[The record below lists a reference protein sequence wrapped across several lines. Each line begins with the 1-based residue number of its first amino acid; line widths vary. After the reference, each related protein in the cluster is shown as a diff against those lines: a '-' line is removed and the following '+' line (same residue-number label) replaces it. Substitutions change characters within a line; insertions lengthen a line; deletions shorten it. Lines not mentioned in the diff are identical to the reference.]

1 MQTRK
6 ADNVNLEKKRGL
18 WIFLGLMAV
27 GGLLLGSVAW
37 TNFDVKE
44 VRNMSMDLDLIEEEI
59 IPPAATPPPPPPPP
73 PQQTQIIEIV
83 EDEEEIE
90 EELDLDLEIEEDTEI
105 EEIEE
110 YEEEVE
116 EEEVF
121 MIVEKMPAFP
131 GCEGKR
137 GDELKQCTEI
147 EVITFVQSNVKYPAI
162 AKDAGI
168 QGTVF
173 VYYEIN
179 KDGEVDNVEVLR
191 GVHPSL
197 DDAAKS
203 SVENLPK
210 HKPGEQRGKPV
221 RVRYTIPVRF
231 TIR

>member
-1 MQTRK
+1 MQ
-6 ADNVNLEKKRGL
+6 EKKSPEANIENKRFFYGM
-18 WIFLGLMAV
+18 LGFMAV
-27 GGLLLGSVAW
+27 GGILLGSVAW
-37 TNFDVKE
+37 TNYDVERK
-44 VRNMSMDLDLIEEEI
+44 RLSSADLELIEDEEI
-59 IPPAATPPPPPPPP
+59 PVNISTPPPPPPP
-73 PQQTQIIEIV
+73 PQQTQVIEIV
-83 EDEEEIE
+83 EDDEEIE

-110 YEEEVE
+110 YFEEVE

-131 GCEGKR
+131 GCEDKR

-179 KDGEVDNVEVLR
+179 KKGEVDNVEVLR

-197 DDAAKS
+197 DGAAKS
-203 SVENLPK
+203 AVESLPK
-210 HKPGEQRGKPV
+210 HKPGEQRGKSV